1 MPVVLSSRMQKMLRA
16 IIIIEEKKIIYYY
29 KGEYWKFIARNANK
43 YLNALPIM
51 EHKYWYYPFL
61 VQSQATSYTRT
72 QNRRIMRL
80 SNMSVV

>member
-1 MPVVLSSRMQKMLRA
+1 MPVVLWSRMQMIRA

-29 KGEYWKFIARNANK
+29 KGEYWNFIARNANK
-43 YLNALPIM
+43 YLNALTIM

-61 VQSQATSYTRT
+61 VQSQETSYTRT